1 MLKETVNIGFK
12 DLSITK
18 FFAKVVKENEQSN
31 KYFLKND
38 FKQEGVLKKESWIN
52 GEYHDIVLLA
62 KIFKERI

>member
-1 MLKETVNIGFK
+1 LLKETVNIGFK
-12 DLSITK
+12 ELGVTK

-31 KYFLKND
+31 KYFSKND

-62 KIFKERI
+62 KISKERI

>member
-12 DLSITK
+12 ELGVTK

-31 KYFLKND
+31 KYFSKND
-38 FKQEGVLKKESWIN
+38 FEQEGILKKEAWID
-52 GEYHDIVLLA
+52 GAYHDIVLFA